1 MRDNKKKET
10 ALVKIWDKTVGYVSK
25 NSDNLIVFQYDPSF
39 VRSGIELS
47 PIAVPL
53 SNDVYNFKRLNED
66 TFKGLPGFI
75 ADALPD
81 SFGTSVLNQWLR
93 NHGRQTDTYS
103 VIERLLFQGK
113 RAMGA
118 LEFEPHW
125 SGIKDRKERIEMED
139 LVQAAAE
146 IMTRKSSL
154 HTNMDK
160 GEDALDMIL
169 KVGTSA
175 GGARPKA
182 IVAYNKETHE
192 LLSGVTSAPDGF
204 EQYLLKLDVK
214 IDKENNLGSGSSHYC
229 RLEHSYYKM
238 ALACGIEMEECLLVD
253 SGQRSHFLTKR
264 FDRVKKDGKEEKVH
278 MVSLTGMGHFDF
290 NTPRVCSYED
300 MFSIMLKLKLP
311 YHDMEQAFRR
321 MVFNVVSRNNDDHPK
336 NFSFLLDRDS
346 QSWRF
351 SPAYDVTFAHKVGN
365 FYIGYH
371 QMDICGKYDGE
382 QISGKDLKEFGKNFG
397 IKKADDIISQI
408 VEVASHCENY
418 MDSRIPQEV
427 VDRVKEEIAAA
438 CKNKQVKKYIPLDF
452 SEGENQNIVGEE
464 RGSYQ
469 KL

>member
-1 MRDNKKKET
+1 MKGNTKET
-10 ALVKIWDKTVGYVSK
+10 ALVKIWGKTVGYVSK
-25 NSDNLIVFQYDPSF
+25 NEDNLIAFQYDPSF

-47 PIAVPL
+47 PFKVPL
-53 SNDVYNFKRLNED
+53 SNEIYSFARLNED

-81 SFGTSVLNQWLR
+81 SFGTSVLNQWLI
-93 NHGRQTDTYS
+93 NQGRPTDTYS

-118 LEFEPHW
+118 LEFEPQW
-125 SGIKDRKERIEMED
+125 NGIKDKKERIVMED

-146 IMTRKSSL
+146 IMTRKSCL

-192 LLSGVTSAPDGF
+192 LVSGVSSAPEGF

-214 IDKENNLGSGSSHYC
+214 IDKENNLKSDSSHYC

-264 FDRVKKDGKEEKVH
+264 FDRVKKDGREEKVH
-278 MVSLTGMGHFDF
+278 MVSLTGMGHYDF
-290 NTPRVCSYED
+290 NTPRECSYEM
-300 MFSIMLKLKLP
+300 MFGVMRGLRLP
-311 YHDMEQAFRR
+311 AHDMEQAFRR
-321 MVFNVVSRNNDDHPK
+321 MVFNVVACNNDDHPK
-336 NFSFLLDRDS
+336 NFSFLLDKDS
-346 QSWRF
+346 QTWRF

-365 FYIGYH
+365 FYIGHH
-371 QMDICGKYDGE
+371 QMWICGKCDSELITGIE
-382 QISGKDLKEFGKNFG
+382 LKEMGREQG
-397 IKKADDIISQI
+397 VKKAADIVNEI
-408 VEVASHCENY
+408 VDVVSHSEKY
-418 MDSRIPQEV
+418 MDSRIPQEI
-427 VDRVKEEIAAA
+427 VDRVKGEIDMA
-438 CKNKQVKKYIPLDF
+438 CKDKQVKNRFI
-452 SEGENQNIVGEE
+452 
-464 RGSYQ
+464 
-469 KL
+469 